1 MDALKNAG
9 ITVLSI
15 GKVQGVL
22 RWKLMG
28 NTKPIYSILKG
39 SGGFWMANH
48 WSLTD
53 VQFQK
58 VLEKLETTTIEPQAK
73 RQKVQEI
80 RELKLRKQ
88 EWETVMTSE
97 FAQAYIYIMDKVFNL
112 FLEKKGETCW
122 GPLMYATD
130 AVHTCGL
137 NIVWELFLAAGKDI
151 DKVLSK
157 DHKVCHGCGEAY
169 S

>member
-1 MDALKNAG
+1 MDALKNAE
-9 ITVLSI
+9 ITALSI

-112 FLEKKGETCW
+112 FLEKKGET
-122 GPLMYATD
+122 
-130 AVHTCGL
+130 
-137 NIVWELFLAAGKDI
+137 
-151 DKVLSK
+151 
-157 DHKVCHGCGEAY
+157 
-169 S
+169 